1 MAKSNAQKQR
11 EYRERKKSNDDK
23 FLEKERR
30 RQKKYY
36 TPVDKLSKTEHKK
49 RKEAVRARVKK
60 SREEAS
66 KLFKRVQELSQPSPS
81 SSIDSSICSD
91 SSGFVV
97 KISFPSKGNSSKK
110 RRLERQ
116 QRARRELQSLK
127 NKNDQLQKRNE
138 ALRKRLEREKKRL
151 QKVRGWT

>member
-1 MAKSNAQKQR
+1 MAKSNAQKQQ
-11 EYRERKKSNDDK
+11 EYQERKKSNDDK
-23 FLEKERR
+23 FLDKERR

-60 SREEAS
+60 SREEAR
-66 KLFKRVQELSQPSPS
+66 KLLKRVEELSQPSPS
-81 SSIDSSICSD
+81 SNIDSSICSD

-116 QRARRELQSLK
+116 QQARQELQSLK

-138 ALRKRLEREKKRL
+138 ALRK
-151 QKVRGWT
+151 

>member
-60 SREEAS
+60 SREKA
-66 KLFKRVQELSQPSPS
+66 R
-81 SSIDSSICSD
+81 
-91 SSGFVV
+91 
-97 KISFPSKGNSSKK
+97 SF
-110 RRLERQ
+110 
-116 QRARRELQSLK
+116 
-127 NKNDQLQKRNE
+127 
-138 ALRKRLEREKKRL
+138 
-151 QKVRGWT
+151 

>member
-1 MAKSNAQKQR
+1 MAKSNAQKQQ

-36 TPVDKLSKTEHKK
+36 TSVNKLSKTGHKK
-49 RKEAVRARVKK
+49 RKKTVRARVKK
-60 SREEAS
+60 SREDAR
-66 KLFKRVQELSQPSPS
+66 KLLKRVEELSQPSPS

-97 KISFPSKGNSSKK
+97 KISLPSKNNSSKT

-116 QRARRELQSLK
+116 QRACRELQSLK
-127 NKNDQLQKRNE
+127 NKNDQLQKLNE
-138 ALRKRLEREKKRL
+138 ALRKRLETEKKSL